1 MKSGKTCLAL
11 VAMVICGALLG
22 VLAAPPPDSRVPFAD
37 PFILCEKGVY
47 YAYGTYNSKEGIG
60 IAVSADLV
68 NWKVNVGK
76 AKNGFALH
84 KEDSFGNEKFWA
96 PEVYHVGGRYVMF
109 YSAEEHVCAAEAE
122 SPLGPFRQAEKKAIL
137 ERKGIDNSLFIDD
150 DGRAWMVYVHFDR
163 GNVVWLAEME
173 KDYVHAKPGTARML
187 FRAMEPW
194 ERMNP
199 RCSVTEGPFIVKID
213 GTYVLTYSA
222 NDYRDLDYAV
232 GVATAKSIEGPWTKY
247 AGNPILRRR
256 FGLKGT
262 GHHSLFKDADGKWR
276 IVFHAHNDRAS
287 ATIHP
292 RRMYI
297 AGVDF
302 KDIDGVPIPVVD
314 DNMIRCVVA
323 P

>member
-1 MKSGKTCLAL
+1 MMKKYCALATML
-11 VAMVICGALLG
+11 LADTLLG
-22 VLAAPPPDSRVPFAD
+22 NFALQPRDERVPFAD

-47 YAYGTYNSKEGIG
+47 YAYGTCRSKEGIG
-60 IAVSADLV
+60 IAVSTDLV
-68 NWKVNVGK
+68 HWDVGK
-76 AKNGFALH
+76 AKGGFALH
-84 KEDSFGNEKFWA
+84 KDDSFGNEKFWA

-122 SPLGPFRQAEKKAIL
+122 SPLGPFRQKDKKPIL

-163 GNVVWLAEME
+163 GNVVWLTEME
-173 KDYVHAKPGTARML
+173 KDCVHAKPGTTRML
-187 FRAMEPW
+187 FRATEPW

-199 RCSVTEGPFIVKID
+199 RCSVTEGPFIVKVD

-222 NDYRDLDYAV
+222 NDYRDPDYAV
-232 GVATAKSIEGPWTKY
+232 GVATAKSLEGPWTKY

-276 IVFHAHNDRAS
+276 IVFHAHNDRS
-287 ATIHP
+287 ANAIHP

-302 KDIDGVPIPVVD
+302 KKVDGVPIPTID
-314 DNMIRCVVA
+314 DNLISCVIDYRF
-323 P
+323 